1 MGLGPWSLVALLAAL
16 ASTFDPPETAS
27 FPTEPLSDAPAAADN
42 SGVLDISW
50 ELSQPSVARAF
61 TASFDTADI
70 SRVGSLKVQ
79 QRCIRAT
86 MDEDAI
92 ENIGWRPVARPFRKA
107 LDDADLSA
115 PPDPPRYLRL
125 TLD

>member
-1 MGLGPWSLVALLAAL
+1 MGLGPWSLVALFAAL
-16 ASTFDPPETAS
+16 ASTFDHPESSAS
-27 FPTEPLSDAPAAADN
+27 FQSEPPSEPPLMSTAPQTFA
-42 SGVLDISW
+42 W
-50 ELSQPSVARAF
+50 ELSQPAGARAF
-61 TASFDTADI
+61 AASFDTEDI

-86 MDEDAI
+86 MDEDVI
-92 ENIGWRPVARPFRKA
+92 ESIGWRPLARPFRKA

-115 PPDPPRYLRL
+115 PPDPPRYVRL

>member
-1 MGLGPWSLVALLAAL
+1 MGLGPWSLVALFAAL
-16 ASTFDPPETAS
+16 ASTFAQPEVAS
-27 FPTEPLSDAPAAADN
+27 FPTEPLSSEPPATSEAGPAF
-42 SGVLDISW
+42 SW
-50 ELSQPSVARAF
+50 EPGQPGGTRAF
-61 TASFDTADI
+61 AASFDTADI

-115 PPDPPRYLRL
+115 PPDPPRYVRL

>member
-1 MGLGPWSLVALLAAL
+1 MLSALS
-16 ASTFDPPETAS
+16 STFDHPEPFDSSAS
-27 FPTEPLSDAPAAADN
+27 EPEQEAPTGN
-42 SGVLDISW
+42 SSNSSNTGNASW
-50 ELSQPSVARAF
+50 ERSQPVLARPF
-61 TASFDTADI
+61 TASFDTAEI

-86 MDEDAI
+86 LDTDSI
-92 ENIGWRPVARPFRKA
+92 ESLAPRPLARPFRKA
-107 LDDADLSA
+107 LDDADLDA